1 MERYHSS
8 IKNISSLAYSHK
20 QMLTTTQLI
29 MLNLVDPTLLIRL
42 PDRHKY
48 LLIWL
53 SCPLMLMCSTLWNW
67 THLIVV
73 SCPQMSLIIRVHS
86 CWYALLSIALNL
98 WSCYASSIAP
108 DAYLSINTCG
118 NVIAY
123 TATNTASFTLAVI
136 A

>member
-20 QMLTTTQLI
+20 QTLTTTQLI
-29 MLNLVDPTLLIRL
+29 MLNLVDPTLPKQL
-42 PDRHKY
+42 PDRHKC

-53 SCPLMLMCSTLWNW
+53 SYPLMLMCSTLWNW
-67 THLIVV
+67 TRLVVV
-73 SCPQMSLIIRVHS
+73 SCPQMSLTTRVHS
-86 CWYALLSIALNL
+86 CWYALLFIALNP
-98 WSCYASSIAP
+98 WSCYAFNIAP

-118 NVIAY
+118 NATAY
-123 TATNTASFTLAVI
+123 TVIDIASFTLAVI

>member
-29 MLNLVDPTLLIRL
+29 MLNLVDPTLLIQL
-42 PDRHKY
+42 PDRHKC

-53 SCPLMLMCSTLWNW
+53 SYPLMLVCSTLWNW
-67 THLIVV
+67 TRLVVV
-73 SCPQMSLIIRVHS
+73 SCPQMSPTTRVHS
-86 CWYALLSIALNL
+86 CLYALLSIALNP
-98 WSCYASSIAP
+98 WSCYAFNIAP